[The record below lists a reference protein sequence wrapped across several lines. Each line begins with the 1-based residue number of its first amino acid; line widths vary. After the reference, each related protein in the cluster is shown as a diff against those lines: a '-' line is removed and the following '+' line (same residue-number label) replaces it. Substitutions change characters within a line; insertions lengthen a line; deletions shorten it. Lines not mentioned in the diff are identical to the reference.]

1 MSSDW
6 FEGFVKSLSGQFF
19 ILEVPVPCFPSLK
32 MKSSIRESAVKGF
45 KGLVE
50 GICDE
55 TLKRSVGHGRQ
66 D

>member
-1 MSSDW
+1 MSSHW
-6 FEGFVKSLSGQFF
+6 FEGFVKSLSGQLL
-19 ILEVPVPCFPSLK
+19 ISEVPVPFFPSLK
-32 MKSSIRESAVKGF
+32 MKSTIREPTVKGF

-55 TLKRSVGHGRQ
+55 TLKRSVGRVRQ